1 MAAGRSLPV
10 IMPEVPNQRWSC
22 HSCGKCCRALVA
34 HLSEED
40 VKRLDRQGWAGKMDL
55 PPYVPM
61 AGGYVLNKTP
71 DGRCVFL
78 EDDNR
83 CRIHARYGEAEKPL
97 ACRIFPFSVRPV
109 EGQWQASLRFDC
121 PSVVH
126 SHGKPLAQYRPWL
139 SDLVTSL
146 DHNPSSEAEAADLAK
161 GLRATGQEVDAVVGR
176 LRAWMAR
183 EDLPLLD
190 RLFTAARLTSAL
202 NLGRYEE
209 VRGREFADLIDSL
222 FETLPTESRRLPPA
236 PSRKQRGMLRQL
248 AFAHSEHVSPE
259 EVHATFLARMKKRW
273 QQLREARV
281 FLKGQGIVPR
291 LPGFGVDT
299 TFEVVESVEPAA
311 GLNPKVDELLRRYVS
326 ARFDGRSL
334 FGEGYYG
341 WPIFAGLGA
350 LWLALAATGWIAR
363 YVAAT
368 NKRKEMHFDDV
379 GEALGIVDRAATRV
393 PSLGTT
399 AERMRLSYLVRDD
412 GLAAL
417 VHEYVPLSRPAET

>member
-1 MAAGRSLPV
+1 MAAKRSLPV

-34 HLSEED
+34 HLLEQD
-40 VKRLDRQGWAGKMDL
+40 VKRLDCQGWAGKMDL

-83 CRIHARYGEAEKPL
+83 CRIHAKYGEAEKPL

-121 PSVVH
+121 PSVIH
-126 SHGKPLAQYRPWL
+126 SKGKPLAQYRPWL
-139 SDLVTSL
+139 TDLVTAL
-146 DHNPSSEAEAADLAK
+146 DHKPTSEADAAELAK
-161 GLRATGQEVDAVVGR
+161 GLQATDQEVDMVIAP
-176 LRAWMAR
+176 LRAWLAR
-183 EDLPLLD
+183 EEFSLLD

-209 VRGREFADLIDSL
+209 VRGREFADLLDSF
-222 FETLPTESRRLPPA
+222 FETLPTESRRPPPT

-248 AFAHSEHVSPE
+248 AFAHSEHVSHE
-259 EVHATFLARMKKRW
+259 EAHATFVARMKKRW
-273 QQLREARV
+273 QQLHEAKA

-291 LPGFGVDT
+291 LPGFDVDT

-311 GLNPKVDELLRRYVS
+311 DLNPKVEELLRRYVT
-326 ARFDGRSL
+326 ARLDGRSL
-334 FGEGYYG
+334 FGEGYYR

-399 AERMRLSYLVRDD
+399 AERMRLSYLIRDD

-417 VHEYVPLSRPAET
+417 VHKYVPLSRQAEK